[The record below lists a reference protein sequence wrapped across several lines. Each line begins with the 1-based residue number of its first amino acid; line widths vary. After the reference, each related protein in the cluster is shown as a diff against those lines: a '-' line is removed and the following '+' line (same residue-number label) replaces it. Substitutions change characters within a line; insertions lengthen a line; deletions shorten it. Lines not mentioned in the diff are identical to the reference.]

1 MARIE
6 DVAAHAKVS
15 VGTVSNVLNRP
26 HSVTAKTRDRVIAAI
41 ADLGYRPNEAARSLA
56 AGRSR
61 TIGLIVPDITNPFFA
76 DLARGA
82 EQVADQ
88 RDIVVMLYNSGES
101 TEREQGYYGRLETQ
115 LVQGVLVSPVDV
127 AGTGVEGLVR
137 RGTPVTL
144 LDRGSGRH
152 GLCGVSVDD
161 HTGGRLAGRHLA
173 EQGYRRL
180 VYVGGPLSVPQVAA
194 RLAGAREAAQ
204 AAGAT
209 IEVVETTAVNV
220 VEGRAAGWAIADRC
234 ADRRPDAVFCA
245 NDLLALGVLQA
256 VIRRGL
262 RVPAD
267 LAIVGYDDIEYA
279 AAAAVPLTSVRQP
292 RSELGRVAA
301 ELLFDEIDNPRRH
314 QHRQVVF
321 QPELV
326 PRQSSGV
333 STTRTAPDRI

>member
-6 DVAAHAKVS
+6 DVAARAKVS

-26 HSVTAKTRDRVIAAI
+26 HAVAAKTRDRVLAAI
-41 ADLGYRPNEAARSLA
+41 AALGYRPNEAARSLA

-61 TIGLIVPDITNPFFA
+61 TIGLVVPDVTNPFFA

-82 EQVADQ
+82 EEVADG

-101 TEREQGYYGRLETQ
+101 TEREERYFARLETQ
-115 LVQGVLVSPVDV
+115 RVQGVLVSPARE
-127 AGTGVEGLVR
+127 AGTAVDDLVR

-161 HTGGRLAGRHLA
+161 HAGGRLAAGHLTGTGR
-173 EQGYRRL
+173 RRL
-180 VYVGGPLSVPQVAA
+180 AYAGGPLSMPQAAA
-194 RLAGAREAAQ
+194 RLAGAREVAR

-209 IEVVETTAVNV
+209 IEVIETRGVTVA
-220 VEGRAAGWAIADRC
+220 EGRAAGTTIADRSP
-234 ADRRPDAVFCA
+234 ADRPDAVFCA
-245 NDLLALGVLQA
+245 NDLLALGMLQA
-256 VIRRGL
+256 VTRRGL

-267 LAIVGYDDIEYA
+267 LAIVGYDDIDYA

-292 RSELGRVAA
+292 RAELGRVAA
-301 ELLFDEIDNPRRH
+301 DLLFEEIDRPGGHR
-314 QHRQVVF
+314 HRQVVF
-321 QPELV
+321 QPELMI
-326 PRQSSGV
+326 RQSSV
-333 STTRTAPDRI
+333 ADTRR